1 MAIPSRVPG
10 EAAFS
15 LSPRPVSLDEENLIS
30 DESRLYLARLAI
42 QYQQIADRYELC
54 LSQLQDAEC
63 EAEAI
68 RQQNVRLR
76 RANDELTRLLSMNCG
91 KNNGGNPTATDYHS
105 MPLLCDQ
112 FCQLSVSEPK
122 EASSTILLG
131 FHDNRRGRGSC
142 DADGKRVP
150 LPKSISV
157 RSTGYLKNP
166 QAGTGCSKSNRGNRH
181 RIPTPVMVTVPP
193 SPSSS
198 ITEITSFPF
207 LSLRAQQEIHIIF
220 GIHIIILRKIEP
232 QQQRVY
238 LGVSGKNIGEK
249 VNDAVELEVYTQ
261 GMFKTELCNKWQ
273 ESGECPYGEHCQ
285 FAHGIDELRPVIR
298 HPRYKTELCRMVL
311 VGDTC
316 PYGHR
321 CHFRHS
327 VSPQDN
333 LLRPI

>member
-1 MAIPSRVPG
+1 MMFSPDMAIPSRVPG

-181 RIPTPVMVTVPP
+181 RIPTPVM
-193 SPSSS
+193 
-198 ITEITSFPF
+198 
-207 LSLRAQQEIHIIF
+207 
-220 GIHIIILRKIEP
+220 
-232 QQQRVY
+232 QRVY